1 MTGFGNV
8 QVESEEYRAT
18 IEVKALNSK
27 FFDLQIRLPRQF
39 SDKEL
44 DIRNLVSREL
54 KRGKVSLV
62 AEFETLGKSDPK
74 IEFNT
79 HLFKKYYQSLKALAD
94 TVGHQY
100 QDLFKIALQQPDVI
114 NNFNDS
120 QASENHWIIF
130 KELCADAVRK
140 CDSFR
145 IDEGSNLIHTL
156 LDSIKII
163 GRLKI
168 EIASLDSARIESIR
182 NRINI
187 NLVEFIGKDKIDENR
202 FEQELIYFIEK
213 LDISEELVR
222 LDSHIDYFKDVVV
235 EEESNGKKLGF
246 ISQEL
251 GREINT
257 IGSKSNDAAIQRLV
271 VQMKDELEKI
281 KEQTLNIL

>member
-8 QVESEEYRAT
+8 QVENDEYRAV

-54 KRGKVSLV
+54 KRGKVSLI
-62 AEFETLGKSDPK
+62 AEYEPLGKSDPK
-74 IEFNT
+74 IEFNAQ
-79 HLFKKYYQSLKALAD
+79 LFQNYYQSLKALAD

-100 QDLFKIALQQPDVI
+100 EDLFKIAMQQPDVA
-114 NNFNDS
+114 NNFIGS
-120 QASENHWIIF
+120 QASENHWLIF
-130 KELCADAVRK
+130 RELCEEAVGK

-145 IDEGSNLIHTL
+145 TDEGRNLLPTL
-156 LDSIKII
+156 LDSINTI
-163 GRLKI
+163 GRLKD
-168 EIASLDSARIESIR
+168 EIAGLDLARIDNIR
-182 NRINI
+182 NRINK
-187 NLVEFIGKDKIDENR
+187 NLFEFIGKDNIDENR

-222 LDSHIDYFKDVVV
+222 LDSHIDYFKEVVD

-257 IGSKSNDAAIQRLV
+257 IGSKSNDATMQRLV

>member
-1 MTGFGNV
+1 M
-8 QVESEEYRAT
+8 

-44 DIRNLVSREL
+44 DIRNIVSREL

-62 AEFETLGKSDPK
+62 AEYELLGKSNPK

-79 HLFKKYYQSLKALAD
+79 QLFQNYYRSLKALAD
-94 TVGHQY
+94 TVGHPY
-100 QDLFKIALQQPDVI
+100 EDLFKIAMQQPDVA
-114 NNFNDS
+114 NNFIDS
-120 QASENHWIIF
+120 QASENHWLTF
-130 KELCADAVRK
+130 KELCEEAVRK

-145 IDEGSNLIHTL
+145 IDEGRNLFPTL
-156 LDSIKII
+156 LDSINTIRK
-163 GRLKI
+163 LKS
-168 EIASLDSARIESIR
+168 EISVLDPVRIENIR
-182 NRINI
+182 NRINN
-187 NLVEFIGKDKIDENR
+187 NLIEFIGKDKIDENR

-222 LDSHIDYFKDVVV
+222 LESHIDYFKEAVD

-257 IGSKSNDAAIQRLV
+257 IGSKSNDAAMQRLV

-281 KEQTLNIL
+281 KEQALNVL